1 MESVTQQVRASF
13 SADRQA
19 AMSIHLRMGPM
30 ATVFSLL
37 HSADVSTWHMRTR
50 VLLAGE
56 DAILGDVFASFKA
69 AMPAPLSAIECIGG
83 TSRHEFVDTFKSS
96 NEVCYC
102 VTSSAL

>member
-13 SADRQA
+13 SADKQA

-50 VLLAGE
+50 LLLAGE
-56 DAILGDVFASFKA
+56 DAILGDVLASFKV
-69 AMPAPLSAIECIGG
+69 AMPAPLSAIVC
-83 TSRHEFVDTFKSS
+83 TSRYEFVDTFKSS